1 MELRIAFC
9 GASGTGKSTIATW
22 LAEHLHLPFCDVGSR
37 EIAAKMGFASPYDVD
52 RAGMRGAFQRKLFA
66 AKRSWE
72 EQHTSFVTDRTHLDN
87 LAYTRIHSP
96 EVANKEYERACI
108 EASARYTHVVV
119 CPTYSFHEIGADPA
133 RVRDRDYHQRY
144 EDDLLLLLRL
154 LPSSVQRRTLS
165 ATDLAQRKQDVLDLL
180 RSEAATATL

>member
-1 MELRIAFC
+1 MDLRIAFC
-9 GASGTGKSTIATW
+9 GASGTGKSTIAKW
-22 LAEHLHLPFCDVGSR
+22 LAEQLGLPFCDVGSR

-72 EQHTSFVTDRTHLDN
+72 EQRASFVTDRTHFDN

-96 EVANKEYERACI
+96 EVATKDYERACV
-108 EASARYTHVVV
+108 EASSRYTHVFV
-119 CPTYSFHEIGADPA
+119 CPTHAFHDIGTDPA

-154 LPSSVQRRTLS
+154 LPSTVLRRTLN
-165 ATDLAQRKQDVLDLL
+165 AADLAQRKQDVLDLL
-180 RSEAATATL
+180 RPEAATATL